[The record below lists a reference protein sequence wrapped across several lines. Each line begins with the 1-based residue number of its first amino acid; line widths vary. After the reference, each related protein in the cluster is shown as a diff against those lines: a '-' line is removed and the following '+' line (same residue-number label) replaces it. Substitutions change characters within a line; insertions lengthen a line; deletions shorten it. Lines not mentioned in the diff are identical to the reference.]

1 VLAEGIDVE
10 SAWLDNGLLHVELK
24 RPLPEVRVK
33 TIRIDTK
40 TNGAATIV
48 EGRPEQG

>member
-1 VLAEGIDVE
+1 
-10 SAWLDNGLLHVELK
+10 LK

-40 TNGAATIV
+40 TNGPATIV
-48 EGRPEQG
+48 EGRPEGG

>member
-1 VLAEGIDVE
+1 M
-10 SAWLDNGLLHVELK
+10 
-24 RPLPEVRVK
+24 PEVRVK

-48 EGRPEQG
+48 EGRPERG